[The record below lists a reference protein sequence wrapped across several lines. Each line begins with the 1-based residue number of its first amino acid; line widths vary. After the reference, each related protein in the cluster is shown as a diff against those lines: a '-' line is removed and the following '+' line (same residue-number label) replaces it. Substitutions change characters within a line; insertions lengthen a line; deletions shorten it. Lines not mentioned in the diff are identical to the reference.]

1 MMKYLRGSISNNE
14 IGYYAYVDENNTLSI
29 GEERGREGGI
39 LYRGPYI
46 GEKTPHLTS
55 LKKENI
61 KLYKAIVDYFE
72 SRVETM
78 ELYEI
83 EEKYKNG
90 GYTCDMKIPNKVKDN
105 HVFDEDLSVRR
116 NREMAKEHNQMV
128 TDMMAMRS
136 KKQAELNMEFITD
149 VIDYMVSSYNLN
161 RNQAM
166 TVERFVKQNFEED
179 YFECIDS
186 VAHLVE
192 ECIDFYN

>member
-1 MMKYLRGSISNNE
+1 MMKRLRGSISNNE
-14 IGYYAYVDENNTLSI
+14 IGYYAYIDENNTLFI
-29 GEERGREGGI
+29 GEERGREGGT
-39 LYRGPYI
+39 LYGGPYI
-46 GEKTPHLTS
+46 GEKTPYLTS

-128 TDMMAMRS
+128 TDMMAMRN
-136 KKQAELNMEFITD
+136 KKQAEFNMEFTTD
-149 VIDYMVSSYNLN
+149 VIDYIVSSYNLN

-192 ECIDFYN
+192 ECIDFHN